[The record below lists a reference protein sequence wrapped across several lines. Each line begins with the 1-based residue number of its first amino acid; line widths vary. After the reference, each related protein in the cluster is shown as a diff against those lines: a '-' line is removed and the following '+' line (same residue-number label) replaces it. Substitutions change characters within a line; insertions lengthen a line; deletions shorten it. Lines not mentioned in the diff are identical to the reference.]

1 MCNKNYVRLIL
12 TINDY
17 FLEIPLFCI
26 IKHTIYI
33 LFVPIYQQL
42 LLTYYVHHTLSNISI
57 FYYNSL
63 YRGRD
68 PEVVMKELTEEFKLL
83 QKSTSDAHIYQNCH
97 NLNARQRWRMPLI
110 MTKLA
115 NNKRLNKEDKL
126 IWEIIANNL
135 NITIEDVSKNEDF
148 RPKHREHSSAYLEKR
163 QRAKSKTRR
172 FTPKQ
177 SHSPHERS
185 PRKNDSISPR
195 SPLAY
200 TNTSTTGSGSGTTT
214 AVAGVGVA
222 TAGIGGGVRLSRQNS
237 SIVSKLSR
245 QNSSTLSIYNE
256 QTVET
261 LVHSL
266 ERTASILEQP
276 SIDTQKQYYRLEGAS
291 LEGTD
296 QDLSVVD
303 QHGQHEH
310 AYTRHVHTRPRTAT
324 GKQSPLSLSRSP
336 SGIRTPPHAS
346 SSGAGSKDSHLIM
359 HHRKN
364 SRPQSV
370 VHQQDHHQQATDRDQ
385 LPSSPTNT
393 NNTTIKNTEIHTTDI
408 PTTTTTTTHR
418 KSSRRPMTACE
429 VANKELY
436 LSRMMKNV
444 NTMTNSIKTR
454 IRNSFTTGSN
464 SSSKSNN
471 KVYIDEIKH
480 IQDTFNTPDEGVA
493 TTPIGSPNTKN
504 KERKNTSTVATTTTT
519 STTAATTATTS
530 SSTNVATMSDSQKS
544 GGLFSSS
551 IRSFVRKVTFKP

>member
-1 MCNKNYVRLIL
+1 
-12 TINDY
+12 
-17 FLEIPLFCI
+17 
-26 IKHTIYI
+26 
-33 LFVPIYQQL
+33 
-42 LLTYYVHHTLSNISI
+42 
-57 FYYNSL
+57 
-63 YRGRD
+63 
-68 PEVVMKELTEEFKLL
+68 MKELTEEFKLL

-97 NLNARQRWRMPLI
+97 NLNARQRWRMPII
-110 MTKLA
+110 MLKLS
-115 NNKRLNKEDKL
+115 NNKRLNKEDQL

-135 NITIEDVSKNEDF
+135 NITIEDVRKNEDF
-148 RPKHREHSSAYLEKR
+148 RPKHREHSAAYLEKR

-177 SHSPHERS
+177 SYSPHERS
-185 PRKNDSISPR
+185 PRNDSISPR
-195 SPLAY
+195 SPLSY
-200 TNTSTTGSGSGTTT
+200 TKSSTTGSGSGTTT
-214 AVAGVGVA
+214 TVVAGVGVA

-237 SIVSKLSR
+237 SIMSQLSR
-245 QNSSTLSIYNE
+245 QNSSTLSICNE

-266 ERTASILEQP
+266 ERTVSVLEQP
-276 SIDTQKQYYRLEGAS
+276 SLDTHKQYYRLEDAS

-310 AYTRHVHTRPRTAT
+310 AYTRHIHTRPRTAT

-346 SSGAGSKDSHLIM
+346 SSGAGSKDSHPIM

-364 SRPQSV
+364 SRPQSA

-393 NNTTIKNTEIHTTDI
+393 NTNNTAIKNTEIHTTDI
-408 PTTTTTTTHR
+408 PTTTTTTTSTHR
-418 KSSRRPMTACE
+418 KSSRRPMTACD

-444 NTMTNSIKTR
+444 NTMTNSIKTT
-454 IRNSFTTGSN
+454 IRNSFSTGSN

-480 IQDTFNTPDEGVA
+480 IQETFNTPDEGVA
-493 TTPIGSPNTKN
+493 TTPISSPNTKN
-504 KERKNTSTVATTTTT
+504 KERKNTSTVATTT
-519 STTAATTATTS
+519 STTAATTDTTT
-530 SSTNVATMSDSQKS
+530 TNIAAMPDSQQS

>member
-1 MCNKNYVRLIL
+1 
-12 TINDY
+12 
-17 FLEIPLFCI
+17 
-26 IKHTIYI
+26 
-33 LFVPIYQQL
+33 
-42 LLTYYVHHTLSNISI
+42 
-57 FYYNSL
+57 
-63 YRGRD
+63 
-68 PEVVMKELTEEFKLL
+68 MKELTEEFKLL

-97 NLNARQRWRMPLI
+97 NLNARQRWRMPII
-110 MTKLA
+110 MLKLS
-115 NNKRLNKEDKL
+115 NNKRLSKEDQL

-135 NITIEDVSKNEDF
+135 NITIEDVRKNEDF
-148 RPKHREHSSAYLEKR
+148 RPKHREHSAAYLEKR

-185 PRKNDSISPR
+185 PRNDSISPR

-266 ERTASILEQP
+266 ERTVSILEQP
-276 SIDTQKQYYRLEGAS
+276 SLDTHKQYYRLEDAS
-291 LEGTD
+291 LEGAD

-346 SSGAGSKDSHLIM
+346 SSGAGSKDSHPIM

-364 SRPQSV
+364 SRPQSA
-370 VHQQDHHQQATDRDQ
+370 VHQHDHHHQLATDRDQ
-385 LPSSPTNT
+385 LPSSPTNIS
-393 NNTTIKNTEIHTTDI
+393 NTTIKNTEIHTTDI
-408 PTTTTTTTHR
+408 PTTTTPITSTTLPSTQTTTITTHR

-471 KVYIDEIKH
+471 KVYIDETKH
-480 IQDTFNTPDEGVA
+480 IQDTFNNPDEGVA
-493 TTPIGSPNTKN
+493 TTPISSPNTKN

-519 STTAATTATTS
+519 TSATTDTATTS
-530 SSTNVATMSDSQKS
+530 TNIAIMSDSQKS